1 MVSGIPRGPAPVCL
15 DGSWSL
21 PRPDPLSDGS
31 HNITAEQTDEAGN
44 TSDPAMVTVTV
55 DATAPEAPVIV
66 APAEGSVTNDS
77 TPIVSG
83 TGEAGAEVEVS
94 IDGRSEE
101 HTSELQSLM
110 RISDAV
116 FCVKKKNQNTIEC
129 ITYSE

>member
-83 TGEAGAEVEVS
+83 TGEAGAAVEVS
-94 IDGRSEE
+94 IDGTAIGTVTVSPEG
-101 HTSELQSLM
+101 TW
-110 RISDAV
+110 SDR
-116 FCVKKKNQNTIEC
+116 KGTRLN
-129 ITYSE
+129 SSH